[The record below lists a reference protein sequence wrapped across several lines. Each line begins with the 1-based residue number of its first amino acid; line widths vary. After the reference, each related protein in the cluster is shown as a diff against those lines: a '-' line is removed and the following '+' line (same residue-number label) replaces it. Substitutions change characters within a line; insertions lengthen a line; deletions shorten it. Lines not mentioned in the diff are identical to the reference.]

1 MYDVKISDI
10 ISPNYYN
17 VHRAIKNH
25 DYTHYMLDGGRGSLK
40 SSFVSEEIP
49 LIMMRNPDINA
60 VIFRKTGATLRTSVL
75 EQMLWAVDKIGT
87 AHEWKYTVSPMEMT
101 YRPTGQKILFRGL
114 DDKLK
119 LKSIKIKKGYF
130 GIGWYEEL
138 DEFCGME
145 EIRSVNQSLGRGG
158 DRFWFFYTFNP
169 PKSRD
174 NWVNVEKL
182 MEYPDRLNFHST
194 YLDAPPQWLGST
206 FISEAEALKASNP
219 IAYEHEYLGVATG
232 TGGAV
237 FENVVERKITGG
249 EINTLSYFYYG
260 VDFGFAVDPFVWI
273 KVAFDRKNR
282 KLYILDE
289 IYSQKLKNSVA
300 AEKIKEKRAGNMVIF
315 ADSAEPK
322 SIAELGSYGLNIYPA
337 QKGQD
342 SVEHGIKWLQ
352 DLNEIIIDKRRTP
365 ESYKEFALY
374 EYEQTKDG
382 KYISAYPDKNNHTID
397 AVRYALNNVIR
408 TEDIHVLNIRGI

>member
-1 MYDVKISDI
+1 M
-10 ISPNYYN
+10 
-17 VHRAIKNH
+17 
-25 DYTHYMLDGGRGSLK
+25 
-40 SSFVSEEIP
+40 
-49 LIMMRNPDINA
+49 
-60 VIFRKTGATLRTSVL
+60 
-75 EQMLWAVDKIGT
+75 
-87 AHEWKYTVSPMEMT
+87 
-101 YRPTGQKILFRGL
+101 
-114 DDKLK
+114 
-119 LKSIKIKKGYF
+119 
-130 GIGWYEEL
+130 
-138 DEFCGME
+138 
-145 EIRSVNQSLGRGG
+145 
-158 DRFWFFYTFNP
+158 
-169 PKSRD
+169 
-174 NWVNVEKL
+174 
-182 MEYPDRLNFHST
+182 
-194 YLDAPPQWLGST
+194 
-206 FISEAEALKASNP
+206 
-219 IAYEHEYLGVATG
+219 
-232 TGGAV
+232 
-237 FENVVERKITGG
+237 
-249 EINTLSYFYYG
+249 
-260 VDFGFAVDPFVWI
+260 WI